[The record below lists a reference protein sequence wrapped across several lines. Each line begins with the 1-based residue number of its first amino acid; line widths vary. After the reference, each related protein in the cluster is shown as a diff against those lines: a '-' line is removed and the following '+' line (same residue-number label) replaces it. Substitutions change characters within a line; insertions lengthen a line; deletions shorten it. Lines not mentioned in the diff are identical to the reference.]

1 MMMHVAT
8 LRRCT
13 RNLPVMTGDFQVAT
27 NKFLFPQQYSHKN
40 DDDDDDDGDDFFFS
54 VLFCFR

>member
-1 MMMHVAT
+1 MMHVAA
-8 LRRCT
+8 LRHCT
-13 RNLPVMTGDFQVAT
+13 RNLPVMAGDFQVAT

-40 DDDDDDDGDDFFFS
+40 DDDDDGGEDFFS